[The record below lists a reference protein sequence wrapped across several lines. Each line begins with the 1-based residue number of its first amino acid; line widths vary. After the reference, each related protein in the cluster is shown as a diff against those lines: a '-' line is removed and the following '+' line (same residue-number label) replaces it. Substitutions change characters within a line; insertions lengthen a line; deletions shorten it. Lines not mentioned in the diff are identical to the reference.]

1 MQQKVYISIVIPGNG
16 RSLTEVPCAFSVTI
30 RGDAF
35 HLFHTLVM
43 KYTDKLTTTRNIKP
57 KNILKEFSL
66 TSWLHL
72 KSSSYRSNLVIFP
85 SPIYFKPCNVVFS
98 KYWLQL
104 SRNLVRKDRFTTHLE
119 CFNFMALKFF
129 FLWRTSTCNRGSNI
143 FHEHTILCCWM
154 ETFNHVGPL
163 LY

>member
-57 KNILKEFSL
+57 KNNLKEFSL
-66 TSWLHL
+66 NS
-72 KSSSYRSNLVIFP
+72 
-85 SPIYFKPCNVVFS
+85 
-98 KYWLQL
+98 
-104 SRNLVRKDRFTTHLE
+104 
-119 CFNFMALKFF
+119 
-129 FLWRTSTCNRGSNI
+129 
-143 FHEHTILCCWM
+143 
-154 ETFNHVGPL
+154 
-163 LY
+163 